1 MPGKKELHFPPELR
15 YTSEDEWVRVES
27 GEAVVGITD
36 YAQDQLGDIVYVE
49 FRVGNEELRV
59 GSRVEQGKPF
69 GTIESVKATADLF
82 SPVTGEVVAI
92 NEQLFDRLEL
102 INQSPYDQGWMIRV
116 RLDDPSEVDRLMT
129 ADDYRQKV
137 S

>member
-1 MPGKKELHFPPELR
+1 MAAKKDLHFPPELR
-15 YTSEDEWVRVES
+15 YTAEDEWVRIEDS
-27 GEAVVGITD
+27 EAVVGITD

-49 FRVGNEELRV
+49 FRVGSDELRV

-102 INQSPYDQGWMIRV
+102 INQSPYEQGWMIRV
-116 RLDDPSEVDRLMT
+116 RLDDPAEVNKLMT
-129 ADDYRQKV
+129 AEQYKQKV

>member
-1 MPGKKELHFPPELR
+1 MAGKKELQFPPDLR
-15 YTSEDEWVRVES
+15 YTNEDEWVRLEGS
-27 GEAVVGITD
+27 EAVVGITD

-49 FRVGNEELRV
+49 FRVGNDELTV

-69 GTIESVKATADLF
+69 GTIESVKATADLY
-82 SPVTGEVVAI
+82 SPVSGEVVAV
-92 NEQLFDRLEL
+92 NEQLFDHLEW

-116 RLDDPSEVDRLMT
+116 RLDDPADMSRLLT
-129 ADDYRQKV
+129 ADEYRQKV

>member
-1 MPGKKELHFPPELR
+1 MAGKKDLHFPPELR
-15 YTSEDEWVRVES
+15 YTAEDEWVRVEG

-49 FRVGNEELRV
+49 FRVGNDELRV

-92 NEQLFDRLEL
+92 NDQLFDRLEL
-102 INQSPYDQGWMIRV
+102 INQSPYERGWMIRV
-116 RLDDPSEVDRLMT
+116 RLDDPAEVDKLMT
-129 ADDYRQKV
+129 ADQYKQKV